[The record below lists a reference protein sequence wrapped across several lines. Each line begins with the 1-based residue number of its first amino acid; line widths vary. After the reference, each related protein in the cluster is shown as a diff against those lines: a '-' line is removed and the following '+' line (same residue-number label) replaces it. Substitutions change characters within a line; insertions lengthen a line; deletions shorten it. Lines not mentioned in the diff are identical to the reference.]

1 LNEVFIPVLNGYDPT
16 DYYFAIYDRWGILVF
31 ETNDSAKGWN
41 GTLKGNGTHYVPFD
55 AYAWKLRAKPIGGS
69 EGLEL
74 MGTVLLLR

>member
-1 LNEVFIPVLNGYDPT
+1 
-16 DYYFAIYDRWGILVF
+16 LVF